1 MPVFAGRKRVY
12 FWLALL
18 FLLWAGLRWG
28 AGFYIDYLWYRS
40 LHYEQVFWTTWLTQ
54 WGLKLG
60 VFALYFIVLLP
71 GLWPAASYLRTA
83 LSHRRV
89 YSEQENVI
97 VIEQEPAIYSSGRWV
112 MPALVL
118 FCLLVATMAGAAAS
132 SDWATL
138 QRFLHPAAFK
148 ISDPVFH
155 RDIGFYVFQ
164 LPVYRLIYGLLQTLL
179 IILLLASAAL
189 YWLADLRQ
197 GIKGIFTAT
206 RPRYNLSLL
215 AALFFLLLAWG
226 YRLKQY
232 GLLCNPAGIVYGA
245 SYTDLHATLPA
256 YKILFFVS
264 IFCAIV
270 ILVNAFLRKFRY
282 VLFTIAFLVLAALTA
297 GGIYPLLLQ
306 KFVVLPDE
314 LNKEKVPLENHI
326 KFTRMAY
333 QLNRIVEKPF
343 PAGQKLT
350 AADLQANRD
359 AVNSIRLWDYRPL
372 QQTYSQLQEMR
383 LYYELRNIDVDR
395 YEVNGLARQVMLA
408 ARELNQEQLPAQAQ
422 TWVNKHLK
430 YTHGYG
436 VVVSPVNE
444 VSEEGLP
451 HLWVRDIPPV
461 TSVGLKID
469 RPEIYFGELTNNYVI
484 VNTRAQEFDYPQ
496 GDANAYTTYRGKD
509 GVYVGGLAR
518 RLLFAFVLGDYKL
531 LFSTEVTPDSRV
543 LFNRNIAERVQKL
556 APFLLYDQD
565 PYIVIS
571 QGRLYWM
578 WDAYTY
584 ASGYPYSEPFSG
596 SNNYI
601 RNAVKV
607 VIDAYNG
614 TVDFYLADTGDPLI
628 QSYIRIFPG
637 MFKPLNQMPGD
648 LQKHLRY
655 PEDLFKIQA
664 RKYAVFHMENPQVF
678 YNKEDKWIFPTEL
691 FGSEEQVM
699 EPYYTIT
706 RLPGENR
713 SQYLLILPFTPQN
726 KKNMVAWLAARS
738 DQPAYGELVLYE
750 FPKQELVYGPMQ
762 IEARISQD
770 TYISQQLTLWDQR
783 GSSVIRGNLLVI
795 PVKNSLIYVE
805 PLYLQAEQSKMPELR
820 RVIVA
825 HGDMIVMENTLD
837 NALKRIFGQGAAGAP
852 PLQAPEQQAPTTAGL
867 SDLINQARALMQE
880 AEQRLKNADWAGYG
894 EAQQKLKA
902 VLENMARAAHQ

>member
-1 MPVFAGRKRVY
+1 MPIFAGRKRVY
-12 FWLALL
+12 LWLTLL
-18 FLLWAGLRWG
+18 ILLWVGLRWG
-28 AGFYIDYLWYRS
+28 AGFYIDYLWYKS

-54 WGLKLG
+54 WGLKLS
-60 VFALYFIVLLP
+60 VAVLYFLVLYL
-71 GLWPAASYLRTA
+71 GLWPAAGYLRTA
-83 LSHRRV
+83 LAHRHF
-89 YSEQENVI
+89 YDEQENVV
-97 VIEQEPAIYSSGRWV
+97 VIDQEPAVYRSDGWV
-112 MPALVL
+112 KTALVL
-118 FCLLVATMAGAAAS
+118 FSLMVAIMAGAAVS
-132 SDWATL
+132 SDWVTL
-138 QRFLHPAAFK
+138 QRFLHPVTFNM
-148 ISDPVFH
+148 SDPVFSK
-155 RDIGFYVFQ
+155 DISFYIFH
-164 LPVYRLIYGLLQTLL
+164 LPVYKLIYGLLQTLL
-179 IILLLASAAL
+179 ITLFVASIAL
-189 YWLADLRQ
+189 YWLAGLRQ
-197 GIKGIFTAT
+197 GKKGVFVAA

-232 GLLCNPAGIVYGA
+232 GLLFRQGSIVYGA

-270 ILVNAFLRKFRY
+270 ILVSAFLQKFRY
-282 VLFTIAFLVLAALTA
+282 VLFTVAFLLLASLVA
-297 GGIYPLLLQ
+297 GGVYPMVLQ

-314 LNKEKVPLENHI
+314 LNKEKVPIENHI
-326 KFTRMAY
+326 KYTRVAY
-333 QLNRIVEKPF
+333 QLDRIEKKPF

-395 YEVNGLARQVMLA
+395 YEVNGLSRQVMLA

-451 HLWVRDIPPV
+451 NLWVRDIPPV
-461 TSVGLKID
+461 TGAGIKVT

-484 VNTRAQEFDYPQ
+484 VNTKAQEFDYPQ
-496 GDANAYTTYRGKD
+496 GDTNAYTTYKGKD
-509 GVYVGGLAR
+509 GVYIGGLAR
-518 RLLFAFVLGDYKL
+518 RVLFAFVLGDYKL
-531 LFSTEVTPDSRV
+531 LFSTEITPTSKV
-543 LFNRNIAERVQKL
+543 LLNRTIEERVQRL

-565 PYIVIS
+565 PYLVIS
-571 QGRLYWM
+571 QGKLFWL

-584 ASGYPYSEPFSG
+584 ASGYPYAEPFAG

-607 VIDAYNG
+607 VIDAYEG
-614 TVDFYLADTGDPLI
+614 TVDFYLADSNDPLV
-628 QSYIRIFPG
+628 QSYSKIFPG
-637 MFKPLNQMPGD
+637 MFKPLSDMPAD

-678 YNKEDKWIFPTEL
+678 YNKEDKWVFPTEL
-691 FGSEEQVM
+691 FGSEEQIM

-706 RLPGENR
+706 RLPGETQ

-726 KKNMVAWLAARS
+726 KKNMVAWLAAKS
-738 DQPAYGELVLYE
+738 DQPDYGKLVLFE

-770 TYISQQLTLWDQR
+770 TYIS
-783 GSSVIRGNLLVI
+783 
-795 PVKNSLIYVE
+795 
-805 PLYLQAEQSKMPELR
+805 
-820 RVIVA
+820 
-825 HGDMIVMENTLD
+825 
-837 NALKRIFGQGAAGAP
+837 
-852 PLQAPEQQAPTTAGL
+852 
-867 SDLINQARALMQE
+867 
-880 AEQRLKNADWAGYG
+880 
-894 EAQQKLKA
+894 
-902 VLENMARAAHQ
+902 